1 MRRRARFLLATIFIA
16 TLSFGQDYKAVN
28 AQTMIGMESGLAN
41 IQKGFLYNNMELVK
55 YGAEQI
61 KKEITIYH
69 DKKII
74 KQILPEGK
82 QQMENIALITAN
94 RIDGS
99 LEELTTYVD
108 LNQIRNA
115 QNSFTDIVKACSDCH
130 NIVRGW

>member
-1 MRRRARFLLATIFIA
+1 MKITNFFLAISLIA
-16 TLSFGQDYKAVN
+16 TVSFAQDYKQIN

-55 YGAEQI
+55 YGAAQI

-69 DKKII
+69 DRKII
-74 KQILPEGK
+74 KQILPDGK
-82 QQMENIALITAN
+82 QQMENIALITAK

-108 LNQIRNA
+108 LKQMRNA
-115 QNSFTDIVKACSDCH
+115 QDSFTDIVKACSDCH

>member
-1 MRRRARFLLATIFIA
+1 MKITNFFLAISLIA
-16 TLSFGQDYKAVN
+16 TVSFAQDYKQIN

-61 KKEITIYH
+61 KKEIKIYH
-69 DKKII
+69 DRKII
-74 KQILPEGK
+74 KQILPDGK
-82 QQMENIALITAN
+82 QQMENIALITAK

-108 LNQIRNA
+108 LKQMRNA
-115 QNSFTDIVKACSDCH
+115 EDSFTDIVKACSDCH

>member
-1 MRRRARFLLATIFIA
+1 MKIAKFFLAISLIA
-16 TLSFGQDYKAVN
+16 TVSFAQDYKQIN

-55 YGAEQI
+55 YGADQI

-69 DKKII
+69 DRKII
-74 KQILPEGK
+74 KQILPDGK
-82 QQMENIALITAN
+82 QQMENIALITAK

-108 LNQIRNA
+108 LKQMRNA
-115 QNSFTDIVKACSDCH
+115 EDSFTDIVKACSDCH